1 MIRKD
6 TLWKAIIEELI
17 DDFILFFFAEYAHL
31 IDFESG
37 FEFLDKELQQI
48 FPESETDRRHADKL
62 IKAKLKDGSIVYF
75 LIHIE
80 VQGYDDEFFDR
91 RMYEY
96 GYRIDD
102 RYKLPL
108 TALAIYTHSNK
119 ATHFRSYHRE
129 FLGTIQHYEFPV
141 YILADHTLD
150 ELKKIDNPFAIVMA
164 TALMGLKR
172 KPKDTKLLDLK
183 RELVKNLYAKGYAKS
198 KISALLDFIRY
209 YVNFT
214 NSEFSSKFEEEI
226 DSLIQSNKPMGIQE
240 AIKTELLKIGEAK
253 GIEIGIEIGEAKGIE
268 IGEAKGIEIG
278 EAKGIE
284 IGEAKG
290 IEIGEAKGIEIG
302 EALGE
307 EKGLKFA
314 IAQLLLKDFSEEQ
327 TSELL
332 SVTLEKVKEVATE
345 IAEGNIPHLS
355 SEEE

>member
-108 TALAIYTHSNK
+108 TALAIYTHPNK

-141 YILADHTLD
+141 YVLADHTLA
-150 ELKKIDNPFAIVMA
+150 ELKQIDNPFAIVMA

-183 RELVKNLYAKGYAKS
+183 RELVKNLYEKGYTKS

-226 DSLIQSNKPMGIQE
+226 DSLIQTNKPMGIQE
-240 AIKTELLKIGEAK
+240 AIRTELLKIGKAE
-253 GIEIGIEIGEAKGIE
+253 GIEVGKAEGIEVGKAE
-268 IGEAKGIEIG
+268 
-278 EAKGIE
+278 
-284 IGEAKG
+284 
-290 IEIGEAKGIEIG
+290 GIEIG

-332 SVTLEKVKEVATE
+332 SVTLEKVKEVAAE
-345 IAEGNIPHLS
+345 IAEGKIPHLS

>member
-1 MIRKD
+1 
-6 TLWKAIIEELI
+6 
-17 DDFILFFFAEYAHL
+17 
-31 IDFESG
+31 
-37 FEFLDKELQQI
+37 
-48 FPESETDRRHADKL
+48 
-62 IKAKLKDGSIVYF
+62 
-75 LIHIE
+75 
-80 VQGYDDEFFDR
+80 
-91 RMYEY
+91 
-96 GYRIDD
+96 
-102 RYKLPL
+102 
-108 TALAIYTHSNK
+108 
-119 ATHFRSYHRE
+119 
-129 FLGTIQHYEFPV
+129 
-141 YILADHTLD
+141 
-150 ELKKIDNPFAIVMA
+150 MA
-164 TALMGLKR
+164 TALLGLKR

-183 RELVKNLYAKGYAKS
+183 RELVKNLYAKGYPKS

-226 DSLIQSNKPMGIQE
+226 DSLIQANKPMGIQE

-253 GIEIGIEIGEAKGIE
+253 GIE
-268 IGEAKGIEIG
+268 
-278 EAKGIE
+278 KGIE

-327 TSELL
+327 TAELL
-332 SVTLEKVKEVATE
+332 SVTLEKVKEVAAE

>member
-141 YILADHTLD
+141 YVLADHTLA
-150 ELKKIDNPFAIVMA
+150 ELKQIDNPFAIVMA

-183 RELVKNLYAKGYAKS
+183 RELVKNLYAKGYPKS

-226 DSLIQSNKPMGIQE
+226 DLLIQTNKPMGIQE
-240 AIKTELLKIGEAK
+240 AIKTELLK
-253 GIEIGIEIGEAKGIE
+253 

-332 SVTLEKVKEVATE
+332 SVTLEKVKEVAAE
-345 IAEGNIPHLS
+345 IAAGNIPHLS

>member
-1 MIRKD
+1 
-6 TLWKAIIEELI
+6 
-17 DDFILFFFAEYAHL
+17 
-31 IDFESG
+31 
-37 FEFLDKELQQI
+37 
-48 FPESETDRRHADKL
+48 
-62 IKAKLKDGSIVYF
+62 
-75 LIHIE
+75 
-80 VQGYDDEFFDR
+80 
-91 RMYEY
+91 
-96 GYRIDD
+96 
-102 RYKLPL
+102 
-108 TALAIYTHSNK
+108 
-119 ATHFRSYHRE
+119 
-129 FLGTIQHYEFPV
+129 
-141 YILADHTLD
+141 
-150 ELKKIDNPFAIVMA
+150 
-164 TALMGLKR
+164 
-172 KPKDTKLLDLK
+172 
-183 RELVKNLYAKGYAKS
+183 VKNLYAKGYAKS

>member
-1 MIRKD
+1 
-6 TLWKAIIEELI
+6 
-17 DDFILFFFAEYAHL
+17 
-31 IDFESG
+31 
-37 FEFLDKELQQI
+37 
-48 FPESETDRRHADKL
+48 
-62 IKAKLKDGSIVYF
+62 
-75 LIHIE
+75 
-80 VQGYDDEFFDR
+80 
-91 RMYEY
+91 
-96 GYRIDD
+96 
-102 RYKLPL
+102 
-108 TALAIYTHSNK
+108 
-119 ATHFRSYHRE
+119 
-129 FLGTIQHYEFPV
+129 
-141 YILADHTLD
+141 
-150 ELKKIDNPFAIVMA
+150 MA
-164 TALMGLKR
+164 TALLGLKR
-172 KPKDTKLLDLK
+172 KPKDTKLLGLK
-183 RELVKNLYAKGYAKS
+183 RELVKNLYAKGYPKS

-226 DSLIQSNKPMGIQE
+226 DSLIQANKPMGIQE

-253 GIEIGIEIGEAKGIE
+253 GIE
-268 IGEAKGIEIG
+268 KGIEIG

-327 TSELL
+327 TAELL
-332 SVTLEKVKEVATE
+332 SVTLEKVKEVAAE